1 MWELWEDRP
10 GWIELRERSP
20 PAYLATCSRQV
31 AVCFEE
37 HFVKN
42 VFLVT
47 SKISWRMLTKSKN
60 PAINKEQQWKQLTWS
75 TLGTEDIGNIGNIGN
90 SNGNNQHWVWKYW
103 KEQSK
108 QLTWP
113 TLVSGRRGET
123 GGRGRWLRPQSQET
137 PIFQL
142 IFANVFV
149 FVFAFVSVVVFV
161 SPE

>member
-1 MWELWEDRP
+1 MLH
-10 GWIELRERSP
+10 L
-20 PAYLATCSRQV
+20 
-31 AVCFEE
+31 
-37 HFVKN
+37 K
-42 VFLVT
+42 T
-47 SKISWRMLTKSKN
+47 SEMSIDMGSSIVHWGLEILETAMET
-60 PAINKEQQWKQLTWS
+60 T
-75 TLGTEDIGNIGNIGN
+75 NIGL
-90 SNGNNQHWVWKYW
+90 WKYW
-103 KEQSK
+103 KQQSK

-113 TLVSGRRGET
+113 TLVSGRRGGT